1 MANTFIQIH
10 IHAIFAVQNRR
21 SLIQPQW
28 KNELFK
34 YITGVVQKQG
44 HKLVCI
50 NGVADH
56 VHVLIGL
63 RPIQSLS
70 GLMQDVKGDSSK
82 WINKNQLVKGKFSW
96 QEGFGAFSYSLSQV
110 PVVCRYIERQE
121 SHHKKETM
129 EEEIQNFLN
138 KFDVPFDP
146 KYILKN
152 IE

>member
-110 PVVCRYIERQE
+110 PVVCRYIE
-121 SHHKKETM
+121 TM